1 MSKRPGEGQ
10 VFLFARQRV
19 LTLAILGTRR
29 QYRRELE
36 LKMDLEKAEVESKV
50 HPTWPWHST
59 NFIPAKSLV
68 LSACQKRILVAFL
81 HEILGAFALILDAN
95 FLHRFLK
102 AHISWWHSEAAEQA
116 RCCKRNS
123 RPPHAWTWSGESFWL
138 SPSSW
143 IVVIPSKSSFLDWDP
158 RGDLIRSEAIPDFH
172 SVGKISKAVGK
183 NAFLSGTFA
192 LHSSKY
198 LHTVMKLARSAQYA
212 AKVFPY
218 ITAYLR

>member
-1 MSKRPGEGQ
+1 MTTAFDDLHTGK
-10 VFLFARQRV
+10 VARSFRLSEEDSYGV
-19 LTLAILGTRR
+19 SSWDPRCF
-29 QYRRELE
+29 
-36 LKMDLEKAEVESKV
+36 
-50 HPTWPWHST
+50 W
-59 NFIPAKSLV
+59 FCLV
-68 LSACQKRILVAFL
+68 
-81 HEILGAFALILDAN
+81 DAN
-95 FLHRFLK
+95 FLHRYLK

-123 RPPHAWTWSGESFWL
+123 LPQHTWTWSGVSFWL